1 MPRIPTQISSA
12 RKVFLNLKK
21 QLENPKNAK
30 AVEEFENALS
40 KLITDYN
47 TTVYAN
53 RFIVG
58 DAVEILL
65 CALIRS
71 VGMKC
76 EISNQE
82 RTDLY
87 IQIPNGAG
95 GMFSIKS
102 NFTGSG
108 TIRLINV
115 MGSSEGTTWSEP
127 TIFLIAGKGIYY
139 ADPYM
144 NIPVNRTG
152 DAITVSIKDLE
163 KTKDEFKITNV
174 RISEKPHNQ
183 QSATSRAY
191 DVVKS
196 ILDSI
201 GSKQLRKFL

>member
-1 MPRIPTQISSA
+1 MPRIPTQISSV
-12 RKVFLNLKK
+12 RKVFLDFKK
-21 QLENPKNAK
+21 QLENPKNSK
-30 AVEEFENALS
+30 AVEEFENALF

-47 TTVYAN
+47 TTIYAN

-58 DAVEILL
+58 DVVEILL
-65 CALIRS
+65 CALIKA
-71 VGMKC
+71 VGLKC

-87 IQIPNGAG
+87 IQIPNGPG

-144 NIPVNRTG
+144 NIPVKRTG
-152 DAITVSIKDLE
+152 DAITVNIKDLE
-163 KTKDEFKITNV
+163 NVKDELKLTGI
-174 RISEKPHNQ
+174 RIPQKPDNP
-183 QSATSRAY
+183 QSAISPAY

-196 ILDSI
+196 ILETI
-201 GSKQLRKFL
+201 KSKKLIKHV

>member
-1 MPRIPTQISSA
+1 M
-12 RKVFLNLKK
+12 FLNLKT

-30 AVEEFENALS
+30 AVKEFENALT

-65 CALIRS
+65 CALIRA

-87 IQIPNGAG
+87 IQIPNGPG
-95 GMFSIKS
+95 GMFSVKS

-108 TIRLINV
+108 AIRLINV
-115 MGSSEGTTWSEP
+115 MGSSEETTWSEP

-144 NIPVNRTG
+144 SVSVKRTG
-152 DAITVSIKDLE
+152 DAITVNIKDIG
-163 KTKDEFKITNV
+163 KVKDEFKFTNI
-174 RISEKPHNQ
+174 RIPEKPDNPR
-183 QSATSRAY
+183 SAMSPAY

-196 ILDSI
+196 ILGSI
-201 GSKQLRKFL
+201 KSKKLIRNV